1 VLVDPRMVGRTG
13 REGVLVR
20 ESWNRHQRGQG
31 KGITLQKEGEVEE
44 MTHGAHL

>member
-1 VLVDPRMVGRTG
+1 VLADPRMVRRAG

-20 ESWNRHQRGQG
+20 ESWNRHRRGQG
-31 KGITLQKEGEVEE
+31 KGIIVEIEGEVEE